1 MAPLDRAIALA
12 QMYAVAVLIEEDLYL
27 DVARTLEEALQD
39 QSIVTERGSCL
50 APGGSQRIG
59 EPGEVAD
66 HTHALATSTG
76 SRLDEQRRRKSL
88 GGSGE
93 CFVRLVWI
101 VIARQDWN
109 IERRCKPACPGFVA
123 HSANGVRRGA
133 NPANARP
140 TDCLREVSVLG
151 QESVPRM
158 QGIGTRRPCECD
170 HGGAVEQVKG
180 GFGFMSADA
189 GDAHT
194 GCRAADARRNLAPI
208 GNEQRPDAEGAER
221 ACASSRLT
229 SDRVQRVTRDAP
241 TARPAGVSR

>member
-1 MAPLDRAIALA
+1 MPLHVLTPAGGAEKEPQRHDAGIECRGCHPGIRHVQLVGA
-12 QMYAVAVLIEEDLYL
+12 QVIRCGGV
-27 DVARTLEEALQD
+27 RRSLQK
-39 QSIVTERGSCL
+39 
-50 APGGSQRIG
+50 
-59 EPGEVAD
+59 PGEILD
-66 HTHALATSTG
+66 G
-76 SRLDEQRRRKSL
+76 SDMSL
-88 GGSGE
+88 
-93 CFVRLVWI
+93 L
-101 VIARQDWN
+101 
-109 IERRCKPACPGFVA
+109 GFVA

-241 TARPAGVSR
+241 TAPHATSRQDTGCDPALDGPGVAIVVPLRPPR

>member
-1 MAPLDRAIALA
+1 
-12 QMYAVAVLIEEDLYL
+12 
-27 DVARTLEEALQD
+27 
-39 QSIVTERGSCL
+39 
-50 APGGSQRIG
+50 
-59 EPGEVAD
+59 
-66 HTHALATSTG
+66 
-76 SRLDEQRRRKSL
+76 
-88 GGSGE
+88 
-93 CFVRLVWI
+93 
-101 VIARQDWN
+101 
-109 IERRCKPACPGFVA
+109 
-123 HSANGVRRGA
+123 
-133 NPANARP
+133 
-140 TDCLREVSVLG
+140 
-151 QESVPRM
+151 M

-241 TARPAGVSR
+241 TAPHATSRQDTGCDPALDGPGCRADPCGRLTRTQLLGHRVAIVVPRRPPR